1 MAESIPKGQRPV
13 KVGVILGTRPEAIK
27 LAPVILE
34 LPKHGLKP
42 VIISTGQHRGMLDQA
57 LDIFKITPDIDLK
70 IMTKGQSLF
79 QISTRALAGL
89 EKALAGLDMVLVQ
102 GDTTSAFI
110 GALAAFYLKIPVG
123 HVEAGLR
130 TGNIY
135 SPFPEEAN
143 RSLITPL
150 AALHFA
156 PTPGARK
163 NLRRCNVPSDRIF
176 VTGNTGIDAARIVSE
191 RLPKITPKK
200 NFILVTIHRRE
211 NRGKTL
217 EGILGGLKVL
227 LKRRLDIELLLPAH
241 PSPEVRDTI
250 QKVMKDAPRCH
261 ITDPLRYDLLIQAMR
276 RSYLILTDSGGIQ
289 EEASFFGVPTLILRD
304 KTERPEAVEV
314 GAARIVGTLPVHI
327 VREAVTLLDHPR
339 KYKRMAKAG
348 CPFGNGHAA
357 QTIALII
364 AEWLKNES

>member
-1 MAESIPKGQRPV
+1 MILFWRAIIKIGI
-13 KVGVILGTRPEAIK
+13 ILGTRPEAIK

-34 LPKHGLKP
+34 LPKHGLEP
-42 VIISTGQHRGMLDQA
+42 VIISTGQHRELLDQA
-57 LDIFKITPDIDLK
+57 LDIFKLKPDIDLK
-70 IMTKGQSLF
+70 IMTKDQSLF

-102 GDTTSAFI
+102 GDTTTAFI

-135 SPFPEEAN
+135 SPFPEEGN
-143 RSLITPL
+143 RSLITSL

-191 RLPKITPKK
+191 PLPKNPSGKK
-200 NFILVTIHRRE
+200 FILVTIHRRE
-211 NRGKTL
+211 NHGNPL
-217 EGILGGLKVL
+217 EGILVGLKVL
-227 LKRRLDIELLLPAH
+227 LEHRLDIELLLPAH
-241 PSPEVRDTI
+241 PNPKVRNTI
-250 QKVMKDAPRCH
+250 ERIMKDVSRCR
-261 ITDPLRYDLLIQAMR
+261 ITAPLRYDHLIQAMR
-276 RSYLILTDSGGIQ
+276 KSYLILTDSGGIQ

-314 GAARIVGTLPVHI
+314 GAARIVGTFPAHV
-327 VREAVTLLDHPR
+327 VREVVTLLDHPD
-339 KYKRMAKAG
+339 KYKAMAKAG
-348 CPFGNGHAA
+348 CPFGNGRAA
-357 QTIALII
+357 RQIAII
-364 AEWLKNES
+364 ISEWLNQ